1 MKNWL
6 YIIYIGLV
14 GFMASSCQQSLE
26 EEVQLPP
33 TQSKAQISF
42 TIALDNMDSRSRA
55 SWSDNEATSGFVI
68 GTVYENQ
75 INLTTEDAL
84 QVLVYDMDGMLLGEV
99 TDKDV
104 YKLSDHTYKFTGS
117 LEVENLSSETLEC
130 RLMVYANSNTSA
142 QTFAYN
148 VDYIPMWGVKQTTL
162 NLAKGEL
169 THIVEPIYLLRAM
182 AKVEVKLDASIAD
195 DFVLNSVNID
205 RYNAMGNVLP
215 AYETLDDTE
224 DMDAQAVFNPN
235 GLSVGTN
242 LELAEVANNE
252 FCVYMPEYRNV
263 GEEATP
269 ARISATINDKPYII
283 EFENYVDGMANGTA
297 YNIVR
302 NHYYQYTITSVN
314 TAENVILANLS
325 YQVMP
330 WQNIDNGVLNFGNGD
345 GDVTK

>member
-33 TQSKAQISF
+33 TQSKAQVSF
-42 TIALDNMDSRSRA
+42 TIALDDMDSRSRA
-55 SWSDNEATSGFVI
+55 SWNDNEATSGSVI

-75 INLTTEDAL
+75 INLTSEDAL
-84 QVLVYDMDGMLLGEV
+84 QVLVYDMDDKLLGEV

-104 YKLSDHTYKFTGS
+104 YKISDHTYKFTGS

-130 RLMVYANSNTSA
+130 RLMVYANSNTGA
-142 QTFAYN
+142 KTFAYN

-169 THIVEPIYLLRAM
+169 TRIVEPIYLLRAM

-195 DFVLNSVNID
+195 YFVLNSVNID
-205 RYNAMGNVLP
+205 RYNAMGN
-215 AYETLDDTE
+215 ETLSDTE
-224 DMDAQAVFNPN
+224 DMGSQAVFNPN
-235 GLSVGTN
+235 GLSIGTN
-242 LELAEVANNE
+242 LELAEVAKNE

-263 GEEATP
+263 GEDATP
-269 ARISATINDKPYII
+269 ARISATINEKSYII